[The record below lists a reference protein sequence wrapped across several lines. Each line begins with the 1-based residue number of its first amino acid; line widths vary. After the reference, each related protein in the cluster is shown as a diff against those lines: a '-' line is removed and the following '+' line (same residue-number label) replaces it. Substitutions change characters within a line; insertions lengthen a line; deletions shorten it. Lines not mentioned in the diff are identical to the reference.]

1 MRRLTAAALAL
12 VACASP
18 GTPPGG
24 PPDVAAPQVVAI
36 VPDSGRVG
44 ITPRE
49 VIFRFDEVVNERP
62 ASVTTLADLFL
73 ISPKDGT
80 PRVSW
85 NRDEIAVRP
94 RRDWRPNTTYTV
106 TMMGGLSDIRGNV
119 RNAGAS
125 TLFSTGPT
133 LPRTRIAGTVFDWV
147 TGVLAVG
154 ALVESFVSPDS
165 ARAYVA
171 IGDSSGRF
179 VMEHLPPGRYVV
191 RAVADRN
198 KNRGIDAGEAWDS
211 TTVTLTDNAS
221 VELFAF
227 AHDTVPPRIRDVT
240 NVDSLSIRLAFDRPV
255 DPTQRLIATNFAIAG
270 RDSVAVGI
278 VSVASTGDTAAR
290 TTPGALVSA
299 PRAAR
304 PAGLPVGARPD
315 TTAMPLPTMSRPRPI
330 TEVVLTL
337 ARPLAPA
344 ATYRVRAIGLRGL
357 LGHTGDSE
365 RSYSTP
371 AAPLPRAQAD
381 SIAPRPAAP
390 PVQTP
395 PIRR

>member
-1 MRRLTAAALAL
+1 M
-12 VACASP
+12 
-18 GTPPGG
+18 PPGG
-24 PPDVAAPQVVAI
+24 PPDVAAPQIVAI

-44 ITPRE
+44 TTPRE

-73 ISPKDGT
+73 ISPRDGA

-125 TLFSTGPT
+125 TFFSTGPT

-147 TGVLAVG
+147 TGVPAVG
-154 ALVESFVSPDS
+154 ALVESFVPPDS
-165 ARAYVA
+165 SRAYVA

-211 TTVTLTDNAS
+211 TSVALTDSAR

-240 NVDSLSIRLAFDRPV
+240 NVDSVSIRLAFDRPV
-255 DPTQRLIATNFAIAG
+255 DPTQRLTAANFAIAG

-278 VSVASTGDTAAR
+278 VSVASTGDTASRAGPLTAVR
-290 TTPGALVSA
+290 PPSA
-299 PRAAR
+299 APPAR
-304 PAGLPVGARPD
+304 PPVGVRPD
-315 TTAMPLPTMSRPRPI
+315 TAARSLPTMSRARP
-330 TEVVLTL
+330 TTDVVVTL

-365 RSYSTP
+365 RSYTTP
-371 AAPLPRAQAD
+371 AAPPPRAQSD
-381 SIAPRPAAP
+381 SVARP
-390 PVQTP
+390 PVSPVQVP